1 MSSKLN
7 ISVRPEK
14 LARFSHTRLSFHVK
28 YASVVFKTLRRP
40 VFQSFICWMLKREK
54 IGEDAV
60 ASVKVMAF
68 PFRKEN
74 GNVLAGRCNS
84 KGEIHIY
91 PKRLEF
97 CQKLRQRFGRERF
110 LSYIKNRARAALIHE
125 LLHVKYSNDEER
137 VRELTKKY
145 FKTFTRHPEAPNV
158 EDDIL
163 KMVFKH

>member
-1 MSSKLN
+1 MSSKMD
-7 ISVRPEK
+7 ISVRLEK
-14 LARFSHTRLSFHVK
+14 LARPSDARLGFHVK
-28 YASVVFKTLRRP
+28 YASVVFKTLRKP
-40 VFQSFICWMLKREK
+40 LFQSFIDWMLKREK
-54 IGEDAV
+54 IGEEAV
-60 ASVKVMAF
+60 ASVRIMTF

-74 GNVLAGRCNS
+74 GNALAGRCNN

-97 CQKLRQRFGRERF
+97 CLKLRQRFGKERF

-137 VRELTKKY
+137 VRELTRKY
-145 FKTFTRHPEAPNV
+145 FKTFTQHPESPNV

-163 KMVFKH
+163 KTMFKH

>member
-1 MSSKLN
+1 MSSRMN
-7 ISVRPEK
+7 ISVRPK
-14 LARFSHTRLSFHVK
+14 ILARFSHTRLSFHMK
-28 YASVVFKTLRRP
+28 YASVVFKTLRKP

-60 ASVKVMAF
+60 KSVKVMAF
-68 PFRKEN
+68 PFRKDN
-74 GNVLAGRCNS
+74 GNFLAGRCNN

-97 CQKLRQRFGRERF
+97 CRKLRQKFGKEMF

-125 LLHVKYSNDEER
+125 LLHMKYSNDEEK
-137 VRELTKKY
+137 VRGLTKKY

>member
-1 MSSKLN
+1 MSSRMN

-14 LARFSHTRLSFHVK
+14 LARFSHTHLGFHMK
-28 YASVVFKTLRRP
+28 YASVVFKTLRKP
-40 VFQSFICWMLKREK
+40 VFLSFICWMLKREK

-60 ASVKVMAF
+60 ASVKVMTF
-68 PFRKEN
+68 PFRKDN

-97 CQKLRQRFGRERF
+97 CRKLRQKFGRERF
-110 LSYIKNRARAALIHE
+110 HSYIKNRARAALIHE
-125 LLHVKYSNDEER
+125 LLHMKYSDDEEK

-145 FKTFTRHPEAPNV
+145 FKIFSRHPETPNL
-158 EDDIL
+158 ENEIL
-163 KMVFKH
+163 KMLFKH